1 MKWDDITLV
10 ILAAFGCITL
20 LLTQISEVLSRL
32 PQIIRAWR
40 QVRQELRSGIGSG
53 PLNRSASATD
63 PATLPAYPAAGEAT
77 RPENPKQ
84 GRVRAPVDSS
94 AAGAS
99 RRSSMDIRM

>member
-63 PATLPAYPAAGEAT
+63 PATLPAGSSSGGSHASGEPEAG
-77 RPENPKQ
+77 
-84 GRVRAPVDSS
+84 SS
-94 AAGAS
+94 AGS
-99 RRSSMDIRM
+99 GR